1 MKMRHISITNALKR
15 RKSMTRT
22 KPWSKENNQTLDKRI
37 TIKCLLFHYFCEQE
51 SFHDIK
57 ILDF

>member
-37 TIKCLLFHYFCEQE
+37 TI
-51 SFHDIK
+51 
-57 ILDF
+57 